1 MRSEIRPMQRS
12 DIPDVA
18 AIERQVYATP
28 WSPRVFF
35 DELAM
40 DNRRYLV
47 LDSDKGIIGYGGLLL
62 VEHDAHITTIAVAPE
77 VRGRRLGL
85 RMMLAL
91 VDEAVGNDARHLTL
105 EVRMSNTS
113 AQSLYERFGFD
124 PVGRRKNYYVTEDA
138 LVMWATDINTP
149 AYEALV
155 NSIREEIREADR
167 ASAATPDEGERS

>member
-1 MRSEIRPMQRS
+1 MPTEIRKMGRS
-12 DIPDVA
+12 DIPEVA
-18 AIERQVYATP
+18 EIEGQVYSTP

-40 DNRRYLV
+40 PNRRYLV
-47 LDSDKGIIGYGGLLL
+47 LDSDEGIVAYGGLLL

-91 VDEAVGNDARHLTL
+91 VDEALANDAKHLTL
-105 EVRMSNTS
+105 EVRVSNTS
-113 AQSLYERFGFD
+113 AQSLYERFGFN

-138 LVMWATDINTP
+138 LVMWATDIDT
-149 AYEALV
+149 AEYESLIA
-155 NSIREEIREADR
+155 SIRAEVVGSGAGV
-167 ASAATPDEGERS
+167 ANAANSGEVS

>member
-167 ASAATPDEGERS
+167 ASAATFDDGERS